1 MSTTSVSI
9 ALSYS
14 APTDSFTTNA
24 ANTYDQAGTGVLLA
38 QQTIGTTSEA
48 IALGD
53 LANVTG
59 GLFIKNNDATNY
71 VEVDSANTYDKF
83 PQKILPGRA
92 ILLASQTTTL
102 HARANTAAVT
112 ITIGAAAA

>member
-1 MSTTSVSI
+1 MSSI
-9 ALSYS
+9 NSFISLSYS
-14 APTDSFTTNA
+14 GGTDSFSTSDTVNA
-24 ANTYDQAGTGVLLA
+24 DQVGSGVLLA
-38 QQTIGTTSEA
+38 QQTIGTSTEA

-53 LANVTG
+53 LANVGG

-92 ILLASQTTTL
+92 IFLASQTITL
-102 HARANTAAVT
+102 HARANTAAVS
-112 ITIGAAAA
+112 ITIGAIAS

>member
-1 MSTTSVSI
+1 MATTSVSI
-9 ALSYS
+9 AFAYS
-14 APTDSFTTNA
+14 ATTDSVTTNA

-92 ILLASQTTTL
+92 ILLASQTVTL
-102 HARANTAAVT
+102 HAKANTAAVT

>member
-1 MSTTSVSI
+1 MATTSVSI
-9 ALSYS
+9 SFAYS
-14 APTDSFTTNA
+14 APTDSVTTNA

-92 ILLASQTTTL
+92 ILLASQTVTL
-102 HARANTAAVT
+102 HAKANTAAVT